1 MMRKRSLYLD
11 PAKWDITLN
20 AAGSIAETTGDYCDA
35 QNVANAVRL
44 FTNDAYLAADKGIPH
59 FEIDLGKRPLEAV
72 LRGRI
77 RGAAVA
83 VENIAD
89 AEAVEIELNTK
100 TRELTGLI
108 RVVNEQGAALGI
120 EL

>member
-1 MMRKRSLYLD
+1 MRKRSFLLNS
-11 PAKWDITLN
+11 KWDICLN
-20 AAGSIAETTGDYCDA
+20 PAGSIAETTGDYCDA

-44 FTNDAYLAADKGIPH
+44 FTDDAYLAADKGIPH
-59 FEIDLGKRPLEAV
+59 FDIDLGVKPLEAV

-77 RGAAVA
+77 RAAAVG

-89 AEAVEIELNTK
+89 AEAIDIQVDTQ
-100 TRELTGLI
+100 TRELSGLI
-108 RVVNEQGAALGI
+108 RALTEQGAAVGI

>member
-1 MMRKRSLYLD
+1 MRKRSLYLK
-11 PAKWDITLN
+11 PENWDITLN
-20 AAGSIAETTGDYCDA
+20 AAGSIAVTAGDYCDA
-35 QNVANAVRL
+35 QNAANAVRL
-44 FTNDAYLAADKGIPH
+44 FTNDAFLAADKGIPH
-59 FEIDLGKRPLEAV
+59 FDIDLGQRPLEAV

-77 RGAAVA
+77 RSAAVA

-89 AEAVEIELNTK
+89 AEAVEINVNVK

-108 RVVNEQGAALGI
+108 RIVNEQGAALGI

>member
-1 MMRKRSLYLD
+1 MRKRSLYLD
-11 PAKWDITLN
+11 PEKWDITLS
-20 AAGSIAETTGDYCDA
+20 AAGNIAETTGDYCDA

-59 FEIDLGKRPLEAV
+59 FVIDLGKRPQQAV

-77 RGAAVA
+77 HAAAVA

-89 AEAVEIELNTK
+89 AEAVDIAVNTE

-108 RVVNEQGAALGI
+108 RVVNEQGAAMGI

>member
-1 MMRKRSLYLD
+1 MRKRSLLLND
-11 PAKWDITLN
+11 KWDICLN
-20 AAGSIAETTGDYCDA
+20 SAGSIAETTGDYCDA

-59 FEIDLGKRPLEAV
+59 FDIDLGVMPMEAV

-89 AEAVEIELNTK
+89 AEAVDIKVDTK

-108 RVVNEQGAALGI
+108 RVLNAQGAAIGL

>member
-1 MMRKRSLYLD
+1 MRKRSLLLN
-11 PAKWDITLN
+11 KNWDICLN
-20 AAGSIAETTGDYCDA
+20 SAGSIAVTTGDYCDA
-35 QNVANAVRL
+35 QNAANAVRL
-44 FTNDAYLAADKGIPH
+44 FTRDAYLAADKGIPH
-59 FEIDLGKRPLEAV
+59 FEIDLGTMPLEAV

-77 RGAAVA
+77 RSAAVA

-89 AEAVEIELNTK
+89 AEAVDIQVDPQ

-108 RVVNEQGAALGI
+108 RVLNEQGAAIGI

>member
-1 MMRKRSLYLD
+1 MRKRSLLLNT
-11 PAKWDITLN
+11 KWDICLN
-20 AAGSIAETTGDYCDA
+20 SAGSIAETDGDYCDA

-44 FTNDAYLAADKGIPH
+44 FTNDAYLAADSGIPH
-59 FEIDLGKRPLEAV
+59 FEIDLGVMPLAAV

-77 RGAAVA
+77 RAAAVG

-89 AEAVEIELNTK
+89 AEAVEIAVDRK
-100 TRELTGLI
+100 TRELSGLI
-108 RVVNEQGAALGI
+108 RVVNDQGAAMGI